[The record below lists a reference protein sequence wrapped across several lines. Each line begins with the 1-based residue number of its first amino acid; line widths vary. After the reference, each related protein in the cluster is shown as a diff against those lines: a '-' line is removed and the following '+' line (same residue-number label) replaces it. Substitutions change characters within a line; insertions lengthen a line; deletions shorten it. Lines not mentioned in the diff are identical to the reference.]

1 MIKKILKENKWYIFS
16 IIVLIVIL
24 TILMKSSFSDIVMK
38 IDSNV
43 ILFMNNIVDNLLT
56 NIFRIITIFGDIYI
70 PLIIIVCIFIFFKNK
85 LYFYILSCGYAFS
98 GAITYLS
105 KLLIGRARPVSAL
118 IDIPKSFSFPSGHTL
133 TSIVFYVLLCY
144 LLVCNKSKKTK
155 IICLT
160 LSILFVMLIALSRVY
175 LGVHYFS
182 DVIGGFIIGIPSI
195 LLIINIVKKN
205 FKEKL
210 L

>member
-1 MIKKILKENKWYIFS
+1 MIKKILKENKWYIIS

-24 TILMKSSFSDIVMK
+24 TILMKSSFSDVVMK

-56 NIFRIITIFGDIYI
+56 N
-70 PLIIIVCIFIFFKNK
+70 IIIVCIFIFFKNK

-182 DVIGGFIIGIPSI
+182 DVIGGFIIGILSI